1 MEILAGSAMMFIF
14 AIVAIIATLRLSK
27 IEADKEKYRN
37 QELMDAYWQ
46 GVHDGKQGHGRYSW
60 KDESSEK

>member
-1 MEILAGSAMMFIF
+1 MEVLAGSAMMFIF

-27 IEADKEKYRN
+27 TEADKEKSKK
-37 QELMDAYWQ
+37 ELMDAYWQ
-46 GVHDGKQGHGRYSW
+46 GVHDGKQGHGRYPW